1 MKKILNYTCGFISEA
16 VSIKK
21 LLFLLIFLPSIIFGQ
36 DINDLK
42 QDVGIKALS
51 EMSDKE
57 INAYWIQAQERG
69 YTLDQIKTLARAQG
83 ASESDLME
91 FEKRIKDIGE
101 TDLEGQDDDLLKT
114 KNELTSIFGLKID
127 EESREKVEESYSFV
141 NLGVFGSE
149 FFNNPNINT
158 SPQLNIATPES
169 YELGPGDELA
179 ISIWGAAENEYSSKI
194 SREGY
199 LKIERIGPV
208 YLSGLTIVEAKSKL
222 KDRLSKIYSG
232 LNSNYNKV
240 FIDVSLLSSRSI
252 IVNITGNIQAPGTYT
267 LSSLISPLNA
277 IYAAGGPS
285 NNGSYRDIKIL
296 RGGKEIHSID
306 LYDYFV
312 KGDLKNFSLR
322 DQDVILIPTYKKR
335 VFLNGEFK
343 TNGIFEVKENESVS
357 DLLLYNG
364 GIASFGAKSEIYIE
378 RIDGLG
384 KSIKTVSKNDFKTFL
399 LNDGDII
406 EARRVGDEIKN
417 SVSVEGAVMI
427 PGQYELVKNPDIISL
442 IKSAGGLKENALKK
456 RGYIIREV
464 DGFPQ
469 EVKTV
474 DLERVL
480 SLTENYTLINNDK
493 LVIASIEE
501 LSGSKFVSISG
512 EVNKGGDY
520 PFFTGMTIVD
530 LILMS
535 KGLTEK
541 GSYDGINV
549 YRSTYDKNQLNP
561 VETFTTSLND
571 GYSNL
576 SSKNNIELF
585 ENDLVVIRSKLGYQ
599 AKEYVSVSGLV
610 KKPGNYA
617 LKSNEYSVYDLIED
631 FDGFLPNAQLNGVK
645 LKRKIVNDKV
655 KGLINNLDSDN
666 IDNEIELD
674 EFIEIGLDINRITDS
689 NGRLDEYNLTLKS
702 GDEIIVPK
710 TDNSIEVS
718 GSVQKATAMSYR
730 KGLTTLAAINAAG
743 GFGLDAKKSRVYV
756 IYQNGSI
763 NSTKSFLFFKNY
775 PKLLPGAKV
784 FVPKK
789 NEKRDETS
797 VGEIVGYTTSLV
809 SIIALIKSL

>member
-1 MKKILNYTCGFISEA
+1 MGEAVPIKKII
-16 VSIKK
+16 
-21 LLFLLIFLPSIIFGQ
+21 LFLLLAPTILFSQ
-36 DINDLK
+36 EVSDMK
-42 QDVGIKALS
+42 QEVDVKVLS

-57 INAYWIQAQERG
+57 INDYWVQAQERG

-91 FEKRIKDIGE
+91 FEKRIKEIGE
-101 TDLEGQDDDLLKT
+101 TVLEDEDDVLLKT
-114 KNELTSIFGLKID
+114 QNELTSIFGLNID
-127 EESREKVEESYSFV
+127 EETRKKDDRSYSFV
-141 NLGVFGSE
+141 DLGVFGSE

-179 ISIWGAAENEYSSKI
+179 ISVWGAAENEYNSI
-194 SREGY
+194 ITREGY

-232 LNSNYNKV
+232 LNANYNKV

-252 IVNITGNIQAPGTYT
+252 IVNITGNVQAPGTYT

-285 NNGSYRDIKIL
+285 DNGSYRDIKIL
-296 RGGKEIHSID
+296 RGGKKIHSID

-322 DQDVILIPTYKKR
+322 DQDVILIPSYNKR

-343 TNGIFEVKENESVS
+343 RNGIFEVKENESIS
-357 DLLLYNG
+357 DLLKYNG
-364 GIASFGAKSEIYIE
+364 GIASFGTKTEVYIE
-378 RIDGLG
+378 RIDGLF
-384 KSIKTVSKNDFKTFL
+384 KSIKTVSKNDFNTFV

-417 SVSVEGAVMI
+417 SVSIEGSVMI
-427 PGQYELVKNPDIISL
+427 PGQYELARNTDISSL

-456 RGYIIREV
+456 RAYILREV
-464 DGFPQ
+464 DGFQQ

-474 DLERVL
+474 NLERAL
-480 SLTENYTLINNDK
+480 SLTENYPLRNNDK
-493 LVIASIEE
+493 LVIPSIEE
-501 LSGSKFVSISG
+501 LSGSKLVSVSG
-512 EVNKGGDY
+512 EVNAAGNY

-541 GSYDGINV
+541 GSYNKITI
-549 YRSTYDKNQLNP
+549 YRSTYDETQLNP
-561 VETFTTSLND
+561 VETITVSLNAD
-571 GYSNL
+571 FD
-576 SSKNNIELF
+576 NINSEQNVKLL
-585 ENDLVVIRSKLGYQ
+585 ENDLVVVRSKLGYQ
-599 AKEYVSVSGLV
+599 SKEFISVSGLV

-617 LKSNEYSVYDLIED
+617 LKSNEYSVFDLIKD

-645 LKRKIVNDKV
+645 LKRRTEVKEIKQIIEDIEADDIDK
-655 KGLINNLDSDN
+655 KTN
-666 IDNEIELD
+666 LD
-674 EFIEIGLDINRITDS
+674 EFIEIGLDIDKIINS
-689 NGRLDEYNLTLKS
+689 NGRLNEYNLTLKS

-710 TDNSIEVS
+710 TDNSVEIS
-718 GSVQKATAMSYR
+718 GAVQKATAMSYR
-730 KGLTTLAAINAAG
+730 KGLSTAEAINAAG
-743 GFGLDAKKSRVYV
+743 GFGLSAKKSRVYV
-756 IYQNGSI
+756 VYQNGSI
-763 NSTKSFLFFKNY
+763 EATKSFLIFRKY
-775 PKLLPGAKV
+775 PKLLPGSKV
-784 FVPKK
+784 FVPNKGENNNK
-789 NEKRDETS
+789 TS

>member
-1 MKKILNYTCGFISEA
+1 MYKCDFIGEAMK
-16 VSIKK
+16 IKRI
-21 LLFLLIFLPSIIFGQ
+21 LLFLLLIPTMVFSQ
-36 DINDLK
+36 DVSDLK
-42 QDVGIKALS
+42 QNVNVKNLR

-57 INAYWIQAQERG
+57 IKSYWMQAQERG
-69 YTLDQIKTLARAQG
+69 YTLNQIKTLARAQG
-83 ASESDLME
+83 ASESDLIE
-91 FEKRIKDIGE
+91 FERRVMKIGE
-101 TDLEGQDDDLLKT
+101 TDLKEEDDDLVKT
-114 KNELTSIFGLKID
+114 QNELTSIFGLKID
-127 EESREKVEESYSFV
+127 EKSEEEVDEPYSFV

-158 SPQLNIATPES
+158 SPQINIATPES

-208 YLSGLTIVEAKSKL
+208 YLSGLTIMEAKSKL

-252 IVNITGNIQAPGTYT
+252 IINITGNVQAPGTYT

-285 NNGSYRDIKIL
+285 DNGSYRDIKIL

-312 KGDLKNFSLR
+312 KGGLKSFSLR
-322 DQDVILIPTYKKR
+322 DQDVILIPSYKKR

-343 TNGIFEVKENESVS
+343 TNGIFEIKENESVS

-364 GIASFGAKSEIYIE
+364 GIASFGTKSEIYIE

-384 KSIKTVSKNDFKTFL
+384 KSIKTVSKNDVKTFL

-417 SVSVEGAVMI
+417 SVSVEGAIMI
-427 PGQYELVKNPDIISL
+427 PGQYELLKNPDIISL

-469 EVKTV
+469 EVKTI

-480 SLTENYTLINNDK
+480 SLTENYTLRNNDK

-501 LSGSKFVSISG
+501 LYGPKSVSISG
-512 EVNKGGDY
+512 EINEGGSY

-541 GSYDGINV
+541 GSYDDINI
-549 YRSTYDKNQLNP
+549 YRSTYDKSQLNP

-576 SSKNNIELF
+576 SSKDNIELL
-585 ENDLVVIRSKLGYQ
+585 ENDLVVVRSKLGYQ
-599 AKEYVSVSGLV
+599 VKEFVSVSGLV

-617 LKSNEYSVYDLIED
+617 LKSNEYSVYDLIQD
-631 FDGFLPNAQLNGVK
+631 FDGFLPDAQLNGVK
-645 LKRKIVNDKV
+645 LKRKVINDKV
-655 KGLINNLDSDN
+655 EELVGNLDDD
-666 IDNEIELD
+666 IDDRIELD
-674 EFIEIGLDINRITDS
+674 NFIETGLDINRITDS

-702 GDEIIVPK
+702 GDELIIPK

-730 KGLTTLAAINAAG
+730 RGLTTIAAINAAG

-763 NSTKSFLFFKNY
+763 KSTKSFLFFKNY

-789 NEKRDETS
+789 SEKTNTTS

>member
-1 MKKILNYTCGFISEA
+1 MYICEFIGEAMK
-16 VSIKK
+16 IKRI
-21 LLFLLIFLPSIIFGQ
+21 LLFLLLIPTILFSQ
-36 DINDLK
+36 NVSDLK
-42 QDVGIKALS
+42 QDMNMKTLR

-57 INAYWIQAQERG
+57 IKSYWMQAQERG
-69 YTLDQIKTLARAQG
+69 YTLNQIKTLARAQG
-83 ASESDLME
+83 ASESDLIE
-91 FEKRIKDIGE
+91 FERRVIKIGE
-101 TDLEGQDDDLLKT
+101 TDLKEEDDDLVKT
-114 KNELTSIFGLKID
+114 QNELTSIFGLKID
-127 EESREKVEESYSFV
+127 EKSEEEVDEPYSFV

-158 SPQLNIATPES
+158 SPQINIATPES

-208 YLSGLTIVEAKSKL
+208 YLSGLTIMEAKSKL

-285 NNGSYRDIKIL
+285 DNGSYRDIKIL

-312 KGDLKNFSLR
+312 KGGLKSFSLR
-322 DQDVILIPTYKKR
+322 DQDVILIPSYKKR

-343 TNGIFEVKENESVS
+343 TNGIFEIKENESVS

-364 GIASFGAKSEIYIE
+364 GIASFGTKSEIYIE

-417 SVSVEGAVMI
+417 SVSVEGAIMI
-427 PGQYELVKNPDIISL
+427 PGQYELLKNPDIISL

-469 EVKTV
+469 EVKTL

-480 SLTENYTLINNDK
+480 SLTENYTLRNNDK

-501 LSGSKFVSISG
+501 LSGPKSVSISG
-512 EVNKGGDY
+512 EINEDGSY

-541 GSYDGINV
+541 GSYDDINI
-549 YRSTYDKNQLNP
+549 YRSTYDKSQLNP

-576 SSKNNIELF
+576 SSKDNIELL

-599 AKEYVSVSGLV
+599 VKEFVSVSGLV

-617 LKSNEYSVYDLIED
+617 LKSNEYSVYDLIQD
-631 FDGFLPNAQLNGVK
+631 FDGFLPDAQLNGVK
-645 LKRKIVNDKV
+645 LKRKVINDKV
-655 KGLINNLDSDN
+655 KELLGNLDDD
-666 IDNEIELD
+666 IDDRIELD

-702 GDEIIVPK
+702 GDEIIIPK

-730 KGLTTLAAINAAG
+730 RGLTTIAAINAAG

-789 NEKRDETS
+789 DEKTNRTS